1 MAASA
6 DDWHLTSSSRSFC
19 VLNTEKNLL
28 KNVLLFIDWR
38 SKTQAEAQVL
48 RRHFQLL
55 SKTFN
60 SSTHSVEGGWML
72 CWSGIPFPTRF
83 SHLGSYFACCPLSES
98 WNGHG
103 QPHYFY
109 FGSILVNPHFLMVV
123 LIYASNGSNGCS
135 VANYVCFALETLK
148 LIYYSVPIARN
159 VEQRFDWRKIANRQN
174 GCNAQKDKRPWFR
187 IDVYHILSI

>member
-1 MAASA
+1 
-6 DDWHLTSSSRSFC
+6 
-19 VLNTEKNLL
+19 
-28 KNVLLFIDWR
+28 
-38 SKTQAEAQVL
+38 
-48 RRHFQLL
+48 
-55 SKTFN
+55 
-60 SSTHSVEGGWML
+60 ML

-109 FGSILVNPHFLMVV
+109 FGSILVNPHLLMVV
-123 LIYASNGSNGCS
+123 LIYASNGSNGGS
-135 VANYVCFALETLK
+135 VANYVYLTLETLK

-187 IDVYHILSI
+187 IDVRISYLVNLVLGATRYNRAIFSDWSYFFLMWVCI

>member
-28 KNVLLFIDWR
+28 KNVLLFLDWR
-38 SKTQAEAQVL
+38 SKTQAKAQVL

-60 SSTHSVEGGWML
+60 SSTHSVEGML
-72 CWSGIPFPTRF
+72 CWSGIPTRF
-83 SHLGSYFACCPLSES
+83 SHLRSYFACCPLSES

-109 FGSILVNPHFLMVV
+109 FNSILVNPHLLMVV

-135 VANYVCFALETLK
+135 VANYACLALETLK
-148 LIYYSVPIARN
+148 LIYYSVHTHC
-159 VEQRFDWRKIANRQN
+159 K
-174 GCNAQKDKRPWFR
+174 KRWTKVWLTQ
-187 IDVYHILSI
+187 ICK